1 MISVNKQS
9 PIPFYE
15 QIKNQ
20 VLTLIRLGI
29 LAPGAQIPSIRS
41 VSAET
46 GVNVNTVKK
55 AFAELEMS
63 GVIYTVPGLG
73 SFVSEQALE
82 NSAITQK
89 VKSDISEILER
100 AKSIGV
106 SKEEIFE
113 IIENTYKEEK
123 YD

>member
-89 VKSDISEILER
+89 VKSDIAEILER

-106 SKEEIFE
+106 SKEEVFE
-113 IIENTYKEEK
+113 IIENIYREEK
-123 YD
+123 I

>member
-20 VLTLIRLGI
+20 VLTLIRLRV
-29 LAPGAQIPSIRS
+29 LTPGAQIPSIRS

-63 GVIYTVPGLG
+63 GVIYSVPGLG

-82 NSAITQK
+82 NSAINQK
-89 VKSDISEILER
+89 VKGDISEILER

-113 IIENTYKEEK
+113 IIESIYKEEK
-123 YD
+123 R

>member
-20 VLTLIRLGI
+20 VLTLIRLGV

>member
-20 VLTLIRLGI
+20 VLTLIRLGV

-82 NSAITQK
+82 NFAITQK
-89 VKSDISEILER
+89 VKSDIAEILER

-106 SKEEIFE
+106 SKEEVFE
-113 IIENTYKEEK
+113 IIENIYREEK
-123 YD
+123 I

>member
-20 VLTLIRLGI
+20 VLTLIRLEI

-89 VKSDISEILER
+89 VKSDIAEILER

-106 SKEEIFE
+106 SKEEVFE
-113 IIENTYKEEK
+113 IIENIYREEK
-123 YD
+123 I

>member
-20 VLTLIRLGI
+20 VLTLIRLGV

-63 GVIYTVPGLG
+63 GVIYNVPGLG

-113 IIENTYKEEK
+113 IIENIYKEEK

>member
-20 VLTLIRLGI
+20 VLTLIRLGV

-89 VKSDISEILER
+89 VKSDIAEILER

-106 SKEEIFE
+106 SKEEVFE
-113 IIENTYKEEK
+113 IIENIYREEK
-123 YD
+123 I

>member
-20 VLTLIRLGI
+20 VLTLIRLGV

-113 IIENTYKEEK
+113 IIESIYKEEK

>member
-29 LAPGAQIPSIRS
+29 LAPGAPIPSIRS

>member
-20 VLTLIRLGI
+20 VLTLIRLGV

-82 NSAITQK
+82 NYAITQK
-89 VKSDISEILER
+89 VKSDIAEILER

-106 SKEEIFE
+106 SKEEVFE
-113 IIENTYKEEK
+113 IIENIYREEK
-123 YD
+123 I

>member
-20 VLTLIRLGI
+20 VLTLIRLGV
-29 LAPGAQIPSIRS
+29 LTPGAQIPSIRS

-89 VKSDISEILER
+89 VKSDIAEILER

-113 IIENTYKEEK
+113 IIENTYREEK
-123 YD
+123 I

>member
-20 VLTLIRLGI
+20 VLTLIRLGV

-113 IIENTYKEEK
+113 IIENIHKEEK

>member
-20 VLTLIRLGI
+20 VLTLIRLGV

-113 IIENTYKEEK
+113 IIENIYKEEK